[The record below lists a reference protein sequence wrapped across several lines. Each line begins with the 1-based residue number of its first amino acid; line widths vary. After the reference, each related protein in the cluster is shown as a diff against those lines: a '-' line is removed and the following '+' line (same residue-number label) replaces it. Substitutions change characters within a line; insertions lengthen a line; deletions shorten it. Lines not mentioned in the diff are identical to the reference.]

1 MSRLT
6 LTLVTTEYDHT
17 RDLVTGDVAIEG
29 VDPIWLQ
36 LRVEEIFHRFVLHR
50 EWDVSEISFAKYCA
64 LIASGDESLVGI
76 PVFPSRMF
84 RHSSIFVRADSDL
97 RRAEE
102 LGGRRIGVP
111 EWAQTAAVYTRGA
124 LADQYGVDLKGIHWV
139 QAGVNQAGRKEKVK
153 VQLPEGIS
161 CTRVQD
167 HSLNDMLLDG
177 EIDAVLSARPPAASA
192 PSDGRL
198 VRLFADSRAEERK
211 YFAQTGVFPI
221 MHTIV
226 IRRDVVERYP
236 WVATTL
242 YKAFCRARDNSVAR
256 LMDGAVARVP
266 VPWFRELALEA
277 WDLIGGEPWPYGIEA
292 NLTTVDTFLRYADEQ
307 GVCERRLAPTDLFA
321 SQVDGGFIA

>member
-17 RDLVTGDVAIEG
+17 RDLVTGEVAIEG

-50 EWDVSEISFAKYCA
+50 EFDVSEISFAKYAA
-64 LIASGDESLVGI
+64 LVATGDDSLVGI

-84 RHSSIFVRADSDL
+84 RHSSIFVRADSGL
-97 RRAEE
+97 RSADQ
-102 LGGRRIGVP
+102 LAGLRIGVP

-124 LADQYGVDLKGIHWV
+124 LAQQYGVDLTSVAWV

-153 VQLPEGIS
+153 LSLPEGIS

-167 HSLNDMLLDG
+167 RSLNDMLLDG
-177 EIDAVLSARPPAASA
+177 EIDAVLSARPPTASA

-198 VRLFADSRAEERK
+198 VRLFADSRVEERK

-226 IRRDVVERYP
+226 IRREIADRYP
-236 WVATTL
+236 WVATSL

-277 WDLIGGEPWPYGIEA
+277 WEMVGGDPWPYGVEP
-292 NLTTVDTFLRYADEQ
+292 NVTTLDTFLDYAYAQ
-307 GVCERRLAPTDLFA
+307 GVCQRRLAPTDLFA
-321 SQVDGGFIA
+321 PAVDGGFIA